1 MTTSPLNVGPLEAL
15 LADAQVTAIHVD
27 ETTIRYEKLSA
38 THVSPLRF
46 ESHDQRRA
54 VIDGIVRAGGETL
67 SGETPV
73 VDCVLSDGTRVRA
86 EYDPLR
92 LSLHKRQ

>member
-1 MTTSPLNVGPLEAL
+1 MTPSPLNVGPLEAL

-27 ETTIRYEKLSA
+27 DASIRYEKQGT
-38 THVSPLRF
+38 THVSALQF
-46 ESHDQRRA
+46 ESSAQRRA

-67 SGETPV
+67 SGRTPV

-86 EYDPLR
+86 EHDPLR